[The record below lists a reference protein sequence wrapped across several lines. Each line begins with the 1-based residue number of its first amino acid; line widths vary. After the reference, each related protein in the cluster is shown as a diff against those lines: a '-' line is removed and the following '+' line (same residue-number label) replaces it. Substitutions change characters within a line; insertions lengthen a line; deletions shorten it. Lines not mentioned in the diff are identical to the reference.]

1 MPGVL
6 DQCPNA
12 DIRRFGIDAFSLAV
26 LETFTPAPEM
36 TAAEIRDE
44 LAILEALW
52 RKKQD
57 TALLYCLRRIDRR

>member
-36 TAAEIRDE
+36 TAAEI
-44 LAILEALW
+44 LEAPW
-52 RKKQD
+52 REKQNP
-57 TALLYCLRRIDRR
+57 ALLY